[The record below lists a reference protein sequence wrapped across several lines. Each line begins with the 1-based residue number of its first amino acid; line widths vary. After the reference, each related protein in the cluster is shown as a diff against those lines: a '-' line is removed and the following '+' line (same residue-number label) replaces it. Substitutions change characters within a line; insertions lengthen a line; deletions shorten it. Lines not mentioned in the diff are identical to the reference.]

1 MPIKKDESDLL
12 KLNRALQEFQ
22 KGAKDIDDVEEKIA
36 VKSAGKKV
44 VEYIVNSTD
53 RETSRDR
60 VEKSL
65 KKEFNGLVKRNNMP
79 GKSSLEV
86 TEVHTKDKTVFRFV
100 YKPTKGGMSP
110 VSYTHLTLPTTP
122 YV

>member
-60 VEKSL
+60 VREII
-65 KKEFNGLVKRNNMP
+65 EEGI
-79 GKSSLEV
+79 
-86 TEVHTKDKTVFRFV
+86 
-100 YKPTKGGMSP
+100 
-110 VSYTHLTLPTTP
+110 
-122 YV
+122 